1 MKLNDNDKQTFWSL
15 ANTWAS
21 STLDTPK
28 RATMLLDFVEE
39 LRGGAFLEGLNSQ
52 RKPGGKLT
60 EFVDTM
66 ARDAAEGL
74 AAIEEQQA
82 KRERRLAEEQRREV
96 DRRKAGA

>member
-1 MKLNDNDKQTFWSL
+1 MKLNDNDRQMFWSL
-15 ANTWAS
+15 AQGWAS

-28 RATMLLDFVEE
+28 RATMLLDFIEE
-39 LRGGAFLEGLNSQ
+39 LRADAYRAGLDAQ
-52 RKPGGKLT
+52 RKPLT

-82 KRERRLAEEQRREV
+82 RRERRLAAEQRREV
-96 DRRKAGA
+96 DRRASK